1 MDNRIET
8 IASEHSEQRM
18 IFHGVLPGTIHGFAC
33 HQYPQF
39 MENRVNCSCQRE
51 V

>member
-8 IASEHSEQRM
+8 IASEHSEQLM
-18 IFHGVLPGTIHGFAC
+18 IFHDELPGTILAFAC

-39 MENRVNCSCQRE
+39 MENRVNCSCLRE